1 MLEIHNIYFMKKDFT
16 EKQAKD
22 WIIAHNYNN
31 YYIMDKLKNKSLSLG
46 ASEFG
51 ISKTKNKRFYVI
63 YNNKKINFGST
74 TNNTF
79 IDHGDQDKRR
89 AWFSRHSNIKNKNGE
104 LVYKLKSSP
113 DYWSYN
119 ILWT

>member
-1 MLEIHNIYFMKKDFT
+1 
-16 EKQAKD
+16 
-22 WIIAHNYNN
+22 
-31 YYIMDKLKNKSLSLG
+31 MDKLKNKSLSLG